1 MECSVSPLK
10 IVVFIIWSV
19 GFVLGGLIVLSIFTM
34 GDCLEGPKHAAC
46 VIGTKRT
53 FWVIATI
60 ELVVYFRLTWSLFLP
75 SGRKR

>member
-1 MECSVSPLK
+1 MNPLK
-10 IVVFIIWSV
+10 IVVLVIWSV
-19 GFVLGGLIVLSIFTM
+19 GFVFGGLIVLSIFTM
-34 GDCLEGPKHAAC
+34 GDCPEGPKRAAC
-46 VIGTKRT
+46 VIATKRT

>member
-1 MECSVSPLK
+1 VNPLK
-10 IVVFIIWSV
+10 IVVLIIWSV
-19 GFVLGGLIVLSIFTM
+19 GFVFGGLIVLSIFTM
-34 GDCLEGPKHAAC
+34 GDCPEGP
-46 VIGTKRT
+46 TKRT

>member
-1 MECSVSPLK
+1 MNPLK
-10 IVVFIIWSV
+10 IVVLIIWSI
-19 GFVLGGLIVLSIFTM
+19 GFVFGGLIVLSIFTM
-34 GDCLEGPKHAAC
+34 GDCPEGPKRAAC
-46 VIGTKRT
+46 VIATKRT